1 MKKLYVGFLAVV
13 LAFSF
18 TSCSTNE
25 TDLEIPQESLLKKAQ
40 LKRDASGAYSIDYLV
55 ADNTVSDTRK
65 DINSLSNEFHLSK
78 VGYDTKDQYREDLTL
93 NDNKLR
99 IGFFDGETGKTTK
112 FTIEDENIT
121 FAKGKSTKFL
131 KTYGLATNN
140 DGTIQLDFE
149 VNDNVVVEFVYNE
162 ELAVHEVHL
171 KKGTSTDKVF
181 SRTLTI
187 PDTKVLKL
195 DFVNHKLFGKGT
207 SEFLERKPVVII
219 EDGLDSSSASAS

>member
-40 LKRDASGAYSIDYLV
+40 LKRNASGAYSVDFVV

-65 DINSLSNEFHLSK
+65 DLNSLSNEFHLSK
-78 VGYDTKDQYREDLTL
+78 VGYDTKDQYREDLSL

-121 FAKGKSTKFL
+121 FAKGNSTKFL
-131 KTYGLATNN
+131 KTYGLSTNN

-149 VNDNVVVEFVYNE
+149 VNDNVITEFVYNDDISAYE
-162 ELAVHEVHL
+162 IHL
-171 KKGTSTDKVF
+171 KKGISTDKVF
-181 SRTLTI
+181 SRALTI

-195 DFVNHKLFGKGT
+195 DFVNHKLLGKGL
-207 SEFLERKPVVII
+207 SENVERHPVII
-219 EDGLDSSSASAS
+219 FEEDAYASVD